1 MQKIWLIVALLLIS
15 FGRIHCSLVHAD
27 DQSVLLDPAV
37 DDDHDDHEDDEE
49 QKEDNKDGGVSLSD
63 PFGQLSLSL
72 YSCRNLD
79 LLPTTDIFS

>member
-1 MQKIWLIVALLLIS
+1 MPVDAEDETI
-15 FGRIHCSLVHAD
+15 
-27 DQSVLLDPAV
+27 LLDPAV
-37 DDDHDDHEDDEE
+37 DDDHHNERDDEE